1 MHIVLYR
8 GNINTENQRYTYIL
22 AYMHKFIHK
31 SKPPI
36 IPSTTDNGKM
46 IFIYSGYFYSASLS
60 PLGYYSEALP
70 TTAIDTVSEFTREA
84 LQATVSE
91 GLAQSLYIV
100 ARAGFEPRAA
110 NASNFIV
117 ILPILQPSLRLE
129 LGVYRYTGKGSISAD
144 I

>member
-1 MHIVLYR
+1 MHAHQHTCTICIMHIVLYR

-70 TTAIDTVSEFTREA
+70 TAVIDTVSEFKRRG
-84 LQATVSE
+84 ATVSQ
-91 GLAQSLYIV
+91 GLVQGPW
-100 ARAGFEPRAA
+100 R
-110 NASNFIV
+110 
-117 ILPILQPSLRLE
+117 
-129 LGVYRYTGKGSISAD
+129 D
-144 I
+144 C